1 MTLPVLLIGGS
12 GCVGSRAAA
21 FLRRFHPDLPLVI
34 GGRDLERAQAT
45 ADELGTA
52 TAARVDL
59 DRADL
64 GLDPEQRFGAV
75 VVFPRDAGFNAQ
87 RFAQDRRI
95 PFHAITGSLVETA
108 QDLTAY
114 VHGPQASPV
123 VLASHWMAGVPVILA
138 AHHAGEFAAVEE
150 VSLAFVFDPEEEMG
164 PAAGF
169 ESLEAVQ
176 AANPLPLIRKNGSW
190 VWARTESDRVR
201 TITTADA
208 ARHQADG
215 YGSLDVLSLAEAT
228 GAVSARVDLLVAAS
242 AGSRAGRG
250 PSHEIVIEI
259 TGTLHDGV
267 TVTRRFDLS
276 HPDGQSSLTALGT
289 AVAIEHLLGLTGTP
303 APTAGLH
310 FPETV
315 IDPAHLQKRLGESG
329 THLT

>member
-21 FLRRFHPDLPLVI
+21 HLRRFHPDLPLVI
-34 GGRDLERAQAT
+34 GGRDQDRAQAT
-45 ADELGTA
+45 ADKLGTA
-52 TAARVDL
+52 TAARIDL
-59 DRADL
+59 ARPDL

-75 VVFPRDAGFNAQ
+75 ALFPRDAGFNAQ

-95 PFHAITGSLVETA
+95 PFHAVTGSLVETA

-138 AHHAGEFAAVEE
+138 AHHAGEFTAVNE
-150 VSLAFVFDPEEEMG
+150 VSLAFVFDPQEEMG

-169 ESLEAVQ
+169 ESQEAVQ

-190 VWARTESDRVR
+190 VWAQEEADRVR
-201 TITTADA
+201 TITTADT

-228 GAVSARVDLLVAAS
+228 GAASARADLLVTES
-242 AGSRAGRG
+242 AGTRAGRG

-259 TGTLHDGV
+259 TGTLHNGV
-267 TVTRRFDLS
+267 AATRRFDLS
-276 HPDGQSSLTALGT
+276 HPAGQSSLTALGA

-303 APTAGLH
+303 APTTGLH

-315 IDPAHLQKRLGESG
+315 IDPAHLQKRLDESG